1 MSQDRKVLGGRE
13 MQVYGLMKNFTL
25 LVFYSILIV
34 SVLHGDITIGADAVS
49 RYVWRGADYGNAAAI
64 QPFVKKSIG
73 SVTIGAWGSFSLTDP
88 TGTSESGGNEC
99 DLFLSTTAGPVELT
113 LTDYFFPA
121 YLGEDEL
128 SNADNH
134 ITELSAGVDISS
146 ISVLAATNVSGDDD
160 NSTYLEF
167 YYGVFSLGFG
177 DGLYSTDGKFSPVS
191 IGVSAS
197 KDNFS
202 IGYSIN
208 PDKDTSFLVFSINL
222 IGD

>member
-1 MSQDRKVLGGRE
+1 
-13 MQVYGLMKNFTL
+13 MKNSTL
-25 LVFYSILIV
+25 LIINLILIL
-34 SVLHGDITIGADAVS
+34 SVLHGDVAVGADAVS
-49 RYVWRGADYGNAAAI
+49 RYVWRGADYGNAAAV
-64 QPFVKKSIG
+64 QPFVAKSIG
-73 SVTIGAWGSFSLTDP
+73 SVTIGAWGSFPLTDP

-128 SNADNH
+128 SNSDNH
-134 ITELSAGVDISS
+134 ITELSAGIDISS
-146 ISVLAATNVSGDDD
+146 VSVLAATNVSGDDD
-160 NSTYLEF
+160 NSNYLEF
-167 YYGVFSLGFG
+167 VYGAFSLGFG
-177 DGLYSTDGKFSPVS
+177 DGLYSADGKFSPVN

-202 IGYSIN
+202 VRYSIN
-208 PDKDTSFLVFSINL
+208 PDQDTSFLVFSINL

>member
-1 MSQDRKVLGGRE
+1 
-13 MQVYGLMKNFTL
+13 MKNSTL
-25 LVFYSILIV
+25 LIINLILIL
-34 SVLHGDITIGADAVS
+34 SVLHGDVAVGADAVS
-49 RYVWRGADYGNAAAI
+49 RYVWRGADYGNAAAV
-64 QPFVKKSIG
+64 QPFVEKSIG
-73 SVTIGAWGSFSLTDP
+73 SVTIGAWGSFPLTDP

-128 SNADNH
+128 SNSDNH
-134 ITELSAGVDISS
+134 ITELSAGIDISS
-146 ISVLAATNVSGDDD
+146 VSVLAATNVSGDDD
-160 NSTYLEF
+160 NSNYLEF
-167 YYGVFSLGFG
+167 VYGAFSLGFG
-177 DGLYSTDGKFSPVS
+177 DGLYSADGKFSPVN

-202 IGYSIN
+202 VRYSIN
-208 PDKDTSFLVFSINL
+208 PDQDTSFLVFSINL